1 MTDQELL
8 FLLEHDPEAG
18 IHELMQMYGG
28 AIYTICKNFLADC
41 PESDIEETVADTY
54 IHFWKYRN
62 RFVPDE
68 NHSVKSYLYA
78 IARNA
83 ARDRRRALNKHS
95 VFSLEEISLDLPS
108 VHNVESAYEKQRDEE
123 ILHEVG
129 KKYKTI
135 VTAEDGMVAGGL
147 GSAVLEWMAD
157 HGYTPRVIRLGVNDQ
172 FVEHGSTKELYHLL
186 KLDKEGLCESLLQ
199 VPVK

>member
-68 NHSVKSYLYA
+68 NHSVKSYLYS

-83 ARDRRRALNKHS
+83 ARDRSIFIYRYFYGFKIKQIAEIIKQPQKKIENILFRGKEKLRIALMKGG
-95 VFSLEEISLDLPS
+95 IS
-108 VHNVESAYEKQRDEE
+108 RD
-123 ILHEVG
+123 
-129 KKYKTI
+129 
-135 VTAEDGMVAGGL
+135 
-147 GSAVLEWMAD
+147 
-157 HGYTPRVIRLGVNDQ
+157 N
-172 FVEHGSTKELYHLL
+172 
-186 KLDKEGLCESLLQ
+186 
-199 VPVK
+199 